1 VSLIIGKKTRVKKGE
16 PLCCEHASK
25 HETGVG
31 GRGSESV
38 TLAAQ
43 HFTRPADLLI
53 SSPAFEQQRTD
64 LLIPFLS
71 LRHLQGVIFAKKKT
85 KKRS

>member
-1 VSLIIGKKTRVKKGE
+1 M
-16 PLCCEHASK
+16 PSK